1 MGKFQDLT
9 GQTFGYWTVIEKDS
23 SLKSKQTYWICKC
36 KCGKIKS
43 VRADVLKRN
52 NQSCGCATKERMKN
66 QTMDLT
72 RQRFGML
79 IVLNQVKREDV
90 KTKDSFWLCHCD
102 CGNICTVQASNLKSG
117 ATKSCGC
124 NHKSFGEQKI
134 AQLLNGNSI
143 PFEIEKTF
151 SSCRFAETNYFARFD
166 FYVNNQYLIEFD
178 GKQHFTSDGW
188 DGEIGLQRNQEHDA
202 YKNQWCKDN
211 NIPLIRIPYT
221 HYEDLCLE
229 DLLLEIS
236 KFII

>member
-23 SLKSKQTYWICKC
+23 SPKSKKTYWICKC

-43 VRADVLKRN
+43 VRSDILKRN

-66 QTMDLT
+66 QTVDLT
-72 RQRFGML
+72 KQRFGML
-79 IVLNQVKREDV
+79 TVLNQAKRENV
-90 KTKDSFWLCHCD
+90 KTKDSFWLCQCD

-134 AQLLNGNSI
+134 AQLL
-143 PFEIEKTF
+143 
-151 SSCRFAETNYFARFD
+151 
-166 FYVNNQYLIEFD
+166 
-178 GKQHFTSDGW
+178 TSDGW
-188 DGEIGLQRNQEHDA
+188 DGEIGLQRNREHDA

-229 DLLLEIS
+229 DLLLETS